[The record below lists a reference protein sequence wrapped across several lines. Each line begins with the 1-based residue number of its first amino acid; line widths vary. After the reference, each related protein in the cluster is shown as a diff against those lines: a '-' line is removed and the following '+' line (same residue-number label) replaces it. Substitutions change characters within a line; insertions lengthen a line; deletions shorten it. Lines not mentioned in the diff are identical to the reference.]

1 MLLEI
6 ISPDKIIYS
15 GEVTLVQ
22 LPGTKSSFEIL
33 KNHAHIIST
42 LKKGTIRLIETG
54 GTEKTFPVD
63 GGLVENENNKIV
75 VLTGGF

>member
-54 GTEKTFPVD
+54 GTEKPFRSTE
-63 GGLVENENNKIV
+63 GWWRMKITK
-75 VLTGGF
+75 LSF